1 MRFLIKIMKSLGLF
15 ILFSWANVSSVL
27 GYIVN
32 GGGGGVGSSRDSI
45 GSGSVGVS
53 STDWFENVFVW
64 IIGLAGVVAAA
75 VLIFSAYLYITAS
88 GDEQKIQKATKG
100 ITYAIVG
107 LIVAAIAFLIVNF
120 VISGI

>member
-1 MRFLIKIMKSLGLF
+1 MKNLLKTD
-15 ILFSWANVSSVL
+15 VVL
-27 GYIVN
+27 GQ
-32 GGGGGVGSSRDSI
+32 I
-45 GSGSVGVS
+45 GSGDVGVS
-53 STDWFENVFVW
+53 ADFTGWLENVFVW
-64 IIGLAGVVAAA
+64 IIGLAGVIAAA

-107 LIVAAIAFLIVNF
+107 LIVAAIAFLVVNF